1 MAQELPIANSSTA
14 TRKREPTGGNLKR
27 MVLSIGRSPSAMIGF
42 GIVMILVAVAILAPL
57 LAPYDPFMMGA
68 ARRLQPPSWAYPFGT
83 DEFGRDIFS
92 RVMYGSRLT
101 LMVGAIAVGISL
113 TTGLV
118 VGIIGGYAGG
128 WIERIL
134 MRSVDVLFS
143 FPDILIALAAV
154 AILGPTLKNAMIA
167 VGVAAVPFYARIAYA
182 QVIVE
187 KNRPY
192 FEGAVGAG
200 AGHLRLIFRHLLPNV
215 MPPLIVVATLGMST
229 AMLAAAA
236 LSFLGLGAQPPL
248 PEWGLMLSQG
258 KNYIT
263 RAPWITTI
271 PGVAIAITVLSF
283 NLLGDGI
290 REAIDPGQRRT

>member
-1 MAQELPIANSSTA
+1 MVQQVPLPTPSTVD
-14 TRKREPTGGNLKR
+14 G
-27 MVLSIGRSPSAMIGF
+27 GRSSAPGDLRRMLQALGRNPGAMVGV
-42 GIVMILVAVAILAPL
+42 GIVTILIAVAILAPW
-57 LAPYDPFMMGA
+57 LAPYDPLMMGA
-68 ARRLQPPSWAYPFGT
+68 GRRLQPPSWAYPFGT

-92 RVMYGSRLT
+92 RVLHGSRLT

-113 TTGLV
+113 TSGLLI
-118 VGIIGGYAGG
+118 GLIGGYMGG

-134 MRSVDVLFS
+134 MRGVDVLFS
-143 FPDILIALAAV
+143 FTEILIALAAV

-167 VGVAAVPFYARIAYA
+167 VGVAAIPFYARIAYA
-182 QVIVE
+182 QVMIE

-192 FEGAVGAG
+192 FEAAIGAG
-200 AGHLRLIFRHLLPNV
+200 AGHLRLTVRHLLPNV
-215 MPPLIVVATLGMST
+215 IPPLIVVATLGMST
-229 AMLAAAA
+229 AMLAAAG

-258 KNYIT
+258 RDYIT

-271 PGVAIAITVLSF
+271 PGVAIAVTVLGF

-290 REAIDPGQRRT
+290 REVLDPGQRRA

>member
-1 MAQELPIANSSTA
+1 MVQQVPLPTPSTVD
-14 TRKREPTGGNLKR
+14 G
-27 MVLSIGRSPSAMIGF
+27 GRSSAPGDLRRMLQALGRNPGAMVGV
-42 GIVMILVAVAILAPL
+42 GIVTILIAVAILAPW
-57 LAPYDPFMMGA
+57 LAPYDPLMMGA
-68 ARRLQPPSWAYPFGT
+68 GRRLQPPSWAYPFGT

-92 RVMYGSRLT
+92 RVLHGSRLT

-113 TTGLV
+113 TSGLLI
-118 VGIIGGYAGG
+118 GLIGGYMGG

-134 MRSVDVLFS
+134 MRGVDVLFS
-143 FPDILIALAAV
+143 FTEILIALAAV

-167 VGVAAVPFYARIAYA
+167 VGVAAIPFYARIAYA
-182 QVIVE
+182 QVMIE

-192 FEGAVGAG
+192 FEAAIGAG
-200 AGHLRLIFRHLLPNV
+200 AGHLRLIVRHLLPNV
-215 MPPLIVVATLGMST
+215 IPPLIVVATLGMST
-229 AMLAAAA
+229 AMLAAAG

-258 KNYIT
+258 RDYIT

-271 PGVAIAITVLSF
+271 PGVAIAITVLGF

-290 REAIDPGQRRT
+290 REVLDPGQRRA